1 MGRSPLVG
9 WLCWGASAGL
19 RSAEAGP
26 FYFPSKLRN
35 TGQHQVPM
43 GHGKRGTAAKDDFRL
58 FGPFEH
64 DIFLRAENVSG
75 GGLGDFFAWSER
87 QIRID
92 CRLTVSKRQ
101 WEVRMRRPQ
110 RAQGH
115 AEELGSQT
123 LKTESGVRYESV
135 RPPAECPAACLRALR
150 GRPHQAHIARSRC
163 GARRASESTGAAGS
177 SSQFASRDVR
187 CGASA
192 LPPSPA
198 TVVASK
204 W

>member
-1 MGRSPLVG
+1 MKK
-9 WLCWGASAGL
+9 GL
-19 RSAEAGP
+19 RSAEAGS

-43 GHGKRGTAAKDDFRL
+43 GHGKRGTAAKYDFRL
-58 FGPFEH
+58 WGLVER
-64 DIFLRAENVSG
+64 DIFFACRKCVGRGPWGLFCLVRASNTHW
-75 GGLGDFFAWSER
+75 LPAHSE
-87 QIRID
+87 Q
-92 CRLTVSKRQ
+92 TAMGSSNAKA
-101 WEVRMRRPQ
+101 PKG
-110 RAQGH
+110 QG
-115 AEELGSQT
+115 AYEKNSEFT
-123 LKTESGVRYESV
+123 RYNRSGVRYESV

-177 SSQFASRDVR
+177 SSQFASRVVR

-198 TVVASK
+198 TDVASK

>member
-1 MGRSPLVG
+1 MG
-9 WLCWGASAGL
+9 
-19 RSAEAGP
+19 SAELRPNSIFVCGV
-26 FYFPSKLRN
+26 PSN
-35 TGQHQVPM
+35 T
-43 GHGKRGTAAKDDFRL
+43 TF
-58 FGPFEH
+58 
-64 DIFLRAENVSG
+64 FLRAENVSG
-75 GGLGDFFAWSER
+75 EGLGDFFAWSER

-110 RAQGH
+110 RAKGLTKRTRNSH
-115 AEELGSQT
+115 V
-123 LKTESGVRYESV
+123 KNRSGV

-177 SSQFASRDVR
+177 SSQFASRVVR

-198 TVVASK
+198 TDVASK